1 MNIESAPHTKLA
13 TQQAL
18 RLRRLYLAFGS
29 YGFTLLLTLSCW
41 HLGFFAWPVVVAYL
55 ALMIPINL
63 AFYIAIR
70 SGFNLRFA
78 DPSLTFAQLLASI
91 LPVFYVMFHAGPAR
105 GAFLLLAVS
114 AYLYGLFQ
122 FRTRQFMAMTLL
134 ALSGYAAMIALLAVY
149 QPTQVELRVEMLMGV
164 AFAVTLLQISILGGY
179 IGKLRRKLNTKN
191 SELEARN
198 QELEVA
204 LQTIRDMAIRDEL
217 TGVFNRR
224 HLRDVLRLES
234 MRTDRHGGAMSL
246 CMLDIDFFRNVNDDY
261 GHLAGDL
268 VLKRVAEIAQA
279 ELRQTDVLCRYGG
292 EEFAI
297 LLPQTPLAGARITA
311 ERIRLAVERSR
322 YYAVDTELRVTVS
335 QGVAEYIRHEDPDRM
350 FQRADDALYRAKES
364 GRNRTM
370 AAGLMVAV

>member
-1 MNIESAPHTKLA
+1 MNIESPSKTELA
-13 TQQAL
+13 AQQAL
-18 RLRRLYLAFGS
+18 RLRRLYMAFGS

-41 HLGFFAWPVVVAYL
+41 HLGFFKWQVVAVYVGL
-55 ALMIPINL
+55 ALPINL
-63 AFYIAIR
+63 SFYVAIR

-149 QPTQVELRVEMLMGV
+149 QPTQVELRVEMLLAV
-164 AFAVTLLQISILGGY
+164 AFAVTLLQISMLGGY
-179 IGKLRRKLNTKN
+179 IGKLRHKLNHKN
-191 SELEARN
+191 VELEARN
-198 QELEVA
+198 QELEAA

-234 MRTDRHGGAMSL
+234 MRTDRHGGAFSL
-246 CMLDIDFFRNVNDDY
+246 LMVDIDFFKYVNDDY

-322 YYAVDTELRVTVS
+322 YYAVDTKLQVTVS
-335 QGVAEYIRHEDPDRM
+335 IGVAEYIRHEDSDRT
-350 FQRADDALYRAKES
+350 FQRADEALYRAKES